1 MIRFR
6 PHILHA
12 LASAFI
18 LTTMPACAIADQRD
32 SADNHFDYYDGL
44 AYDRAIK
51 SPSEFL
57 DYELGSRFSRHA
69 DVLAYCDYLAQ
80 NSDRVTLRD
89 YGRSH
94 QNRRLVLLTVSSA
107 GHIANLDS
115 ILEKNRAL
123 SDPETSDA
131 DAQHIIENNPAVVW
145 LSYNVHGNEPSP
157 TETALQVAYTI
168 ATATNEEVARIRE
181 GVVLAI
187 DPCLNPDGRERY
199 VSFIDNNIGRS
210 PNADPNTA
218 EHDEPWPQGRTNHY
232 LFDLNRDW
240 VWLIHPESRSRLH
253 IYREYMPQLHID
265 YHEQGHENPYF
276 FGEGDTP
283 YNANIPQETKDWIKV
298 YGEHNA
304 EVFDDRGIVFSTKER
319 FDYLY
324 PGYGKVMPVYHG
336 AIGMLCEKG
345 GHSRGGVEIDV
356 HDHYTLT
363 LEDRIRDHF
372 LTSMSYLE
380 TTSDKRKD
388 QLERFRRYFV
398 ESMSPADDAPKAF
411 FILPSTPP
419 AVLEKIFDLC
429 DAHGIRVLETTRSA
443 TLDVNTYETG
453 EIVEGFEL
461 PAGTW
466 MIRSAQPKGRL
477 ALALFERSTHV
488 EDHDTYDI
496 TAWCMPVSF
505 GADCFYTNNNAS
517 LQTRTLST
525 FTTSNPAATTITEAN
540 PAIAI
545 DSAQHHFPVAMG
557 LATKHGIFCRFADD
571 TFVVDGTRFE
581 RGSLIAHRTRNEP
594 SAMSAFLA
602 DVAMHGLRAHAAS
615 TTMTSEGPVLGADS
629 NGVVDNPR
637 VLLLRG
643 SPMSALSFGQH
654 WHLMDIESPIPHAV
668 VNADR
673 FGSIDLDEY
682 NVLVVPD
689 AFGLGTVMN
698 SSTRDDLKDWVRSGG
713 AIVASGASARWITR
727 NILEIESSD
736 DDEDDQDKEDDEKNS
751 DLGFDE
757 RYDKSVV
764 NRVSGALL
772 RADIDTTHPMTGG
785 VRKWLGVIKRGRS
798 TLDVGENGYVVAR
811 FAQVEE
817 LIIGGAISEENAD
830 KIAGTPFVTHHR
842 LGRGNVVC
850 FAEDITMRGFNHA
863 AMRLL
868 LNAITLGP
876 SL

>member
-419 AVLEKIFDLC
+419 GGSRKNLRPLRRPR
-429 DAHGIRVLETTRSA
+429 HPRPR
-443 TLDVNTYETG
+443 
-453 EIVEGFEL
+453 
-461 PAGTW
+461 
-466 MIRSAQPKGRL
+466 
-477 ALALFERSTHV
+477 
-488 EDHDTYDI
+488 
-496 TAWCMPVSF
+496 
-505 GADCFYTNNNAS
+505 NNAERDARCEHVRNRRNRRR
-517 LQTRTLST
+517 LRTPRRHVDDPQR
-525 FTTSNPAATTITEAN
+525 PAQR
-540 PAIAI
+540 P
-545 DSAQHHFPVAMG
+545 P
-557 LATKHGIFCRFADD
+557 
-571 TFVVDGTRFE
+571 
-581 RGSLIAHRTRNEP
+581 
-594 SAMSAFLA
+594 
-602 DVAMHGLRAHAAS
+602 RA
-615 TTMTSEGPVLGADS
+615 
-629 NGVVDNPR
+629 R
-637 VLLLRG
+637 
-643 SPMSALSFGQH
+643 AL
-654 WHLMDIESPIPHAV
+654 
-668 VNADR
+668 
-673 FGSIDLDEY
+673 
-682 NVLVVPD
+682 
-689 AFGLGTVMN
+689 
-698 SSTRDDLKDWVRSGG
+698 
-713 AIVASGASARWITR
+713 
-727 NILEIESSD
+727 
-736 DDEDDQDKEDDEKNS
+736 
-751 DLGFDE
+751 
-757 RYDKSVV
+757 
-764 NRVSGALL
+764 
-772 RADIDTTHPMTGG
+772 
-785 VRKWLGVIKRGRS
+785 
-798 TLDVGENGYVVAR
+798 
-811 FAQVEE
+811 
-817 LIIGGAISEENAD
+817 
-830 KIAGTPFVTHHR
+830 
-842 LGRGNVVC
+842 
-850 FAEDITMRGFNHA
+850 
-863 AMRLL
+863 
-868 LNAITLGP
+868 
-876 SL
+876 